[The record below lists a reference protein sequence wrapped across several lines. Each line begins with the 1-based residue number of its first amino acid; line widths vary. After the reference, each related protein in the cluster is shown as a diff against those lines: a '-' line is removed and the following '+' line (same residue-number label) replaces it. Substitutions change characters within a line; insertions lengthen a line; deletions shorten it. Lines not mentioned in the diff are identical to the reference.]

1 VAEELVFGEISTGAS
16 DDLRRA
22 TSLAR
27 RMVVEF
33 GMSPKLGPIS
43 FGSDG
48 RGDAYLF
55 GMQRPEMSEETARVI
70 DAEVS
75 RLVNEARDRAREILQ
90 RDRDL
95 LVQLAKVLF
104 EREVMEGEDLKRY
117 LEGKEPI
124 PTEAEL
130 EEEAK
135 VKAASNGKPGER
147 HASGP
152 EIIPAGANE
161 SGIGM
166 PIRPDV

>member
-1 VAEELVFGEISTGAS
+1 
-16 DDLRRA
+16 
-22 TSLAR
+22 
-27 RMVVEF
+27 
-33 GMSPKLGPIS
+33 
-43 FGSDG
+43 
-48 RGDAYLF
+48 
-55 GMQRPEMSEETARVI
+55 MSEDTARVI

-75 RLVNEARDRAREILQ
+75 RLVNEARDRARDILQ

-95 LVQLAKVLF
+95 LVQLGKVLF

-135 VKAASNGKPGER
+135 AKAASNGQAGAD
-147 HASGP
+147 HLASGP
-152 EIIPAGANE
+152 QIIPAGANE
-161 SGIGM
+161 SPYGT